1 MFTSQIAH
9 PISKKI
15 FKKWNKPGRT
25 RGVKVKT
32 SSTNNIFQ
40 LGSRASLEFPPPS
53 SPRHP
58 PARDFILTPTAA
70 SRMHS
75 PAVVRQRPAT
85 SPAEAHPPA
94 REFVLA
100 RQRPAEVPPPAR
112 EFVLA
117 RQHPPPAPAAV
128 RQHPLPAPA
137 AVHQRPPPAPAA
149 VHQRPPPAPAA
160 VRQRPVASPTEVP
173 LDVNNSFTSYQH
185 SSSPAVIISS
195 ISTVSDLSSTPNSPP
210 LELPMESPITSSSLQ
225 DIGLNIGQLTSSTVF
240 DLINYNDLGDSNVIA
255 SDMSSERNTI
265 HRVTSRSP
273 ETNNPRSFTTSV
285 NLLQHMKNLSTL

>member
-70 SRMHS
+70 SRTHS

-85 SPAEAHPPA
+85 SPAEAPPPA

-100 RQRPAEVPPPAR
+100 RQRPAEVPPP
-112 EFVLA
+112 
-117 RQHPPPAPAAV
+117 
-128 RQHPLPAPA
+128 
-137 AVHQRPPPAPAA
+137 RPPPAPAA

-160 VRQRPVASPTEVP
+160 VHQRPVASPTEVP
-173 LDVNNSFTSYQH
+173 LDVNNSFTSYQR
-185 SSSPAVIISS
+185 SSSPAVTISS

-225 DIGLNIGQLTSSTVF
+225 DVGLNIGQLTSSTVF
-240 DLINYNDLGDSNVIA
+240 DFINYNDLEDSNVIA